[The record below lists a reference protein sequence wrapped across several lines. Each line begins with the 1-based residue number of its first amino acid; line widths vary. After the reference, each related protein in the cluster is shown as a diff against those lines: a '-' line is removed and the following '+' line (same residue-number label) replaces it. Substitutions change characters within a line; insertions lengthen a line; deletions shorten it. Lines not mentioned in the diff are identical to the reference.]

1 MWKVLLPRAL
11 RASAD
16 VTADLYDFE
25 GRLLFSSHGPV
36 DGDEPLR
43 NLLPPGPYALVW
55 FGPKNAP
62 DYRLVPIPR
71 GAGGENPQSLPAASR
86 DVAAQ
91 VRGSAG

>member
-1 MWKVLLPRAL
+1 MSGNGCEFTLEVTRDDICEILGFSSYREALSMWKVLLPRAL

-43 NLLPPGPYALVW
+43 NLLPPGPYALVC
-55 FGPKNAP
+55 
-62 DYRLVPIPR
+62 
-71 GAGGENPQSLPAASR
+71 GGR
-86 DVAAQ
+86 
-91 VRGSAG
+91 